1 MDTISNIRT
10 IAGNKAIDFLESSTQ
25 SYLILLYHSFPK
37 SYFLGEAY
45 LASGDRAKATVTDLS
60 VRQVAS
66 RLTAQKSNKADW
78 TNHSVHLSA
87 WDMPQSKL
95 CTQHHHSPGTIFLDP
110 DIITAS
116 DPTTYQ
122 SIENAGRGDRLM
134 FDRRVNDWVHLNA
147 FLFHASFSDGL
158 DIEIQVNPEFGDQN
172 TALAE
177 ALRYAPVIGRLPTS
191 LRADVE
197 TVWIHRGDEP
207 FGGGNNNILI
217 HTDRADQSSASGIL
231 EETLVHEA
239 AHTSLDA
246 DHATAPEWFA
256 AQTADGEFISTF
268 ARDHPIREDVAES
281 FLVYLALRHRSERI
295 SQSLVET
302 ISQTIP
308 NRVAYFDSQEFDM
321 NPIVVPDGKGPS
333 PLLIAGSADFV
344 NDGTEFQGNVYNGFE
359 INSRAA
365 TFSSEAG
372 TITRISF
379 LDPAGD
385 LMFAEFGSDDPS
397 TILTISLENYLA
409 AVPSPYNQPATTYA
423 QGLPTFTIENATP
436 LTFFSTFTLG
446 NDTSRI
452 DVALIN
458 SQTFSGDVNG
468 IADIRLIRVDSKGG
482 ETTKIGGINAASANF
497 IASEGIIGIDALD
510 VIVEMFLFIG

>member
-1 MDTISNIRT
+1 
-10 IAGNKAIDFLESSTQ
+10 
-25 SYLILLYHSFPK
+25 
-37 SYFLGEAY
+37 
-45 LASGDRAKATVTDLS
+45 
-60 VRQVAS
+60 
-66 RLTAQKSNKADW
+66 
-78 TNHSVHLSA
+78 
-87 WDMPQSKL
+87 
-95 CTQHHHSPGTIFLDP
+95 
-110 DIITAS
+110 
-116 DPTTYQ
+116 
-122 SIENAGRGDRLM
+122 M
-134 FDRRVNDWVHLNA
+134 FDRRVNDWIHLNA

-397 TILTISLENYLA
+397 TILTISPENYLA

-510 VIVEMFLFIG
+510 VIVEMFLFIGDITPSGSTLPVIRISPNSSITEIQINGGDLGEAIEAFQIDTNDEIYPFPFAATDGQRSIIDSPLRPDIGDGRLQPVLDTFFENTDNFFQTDGQSVIAIVPEE